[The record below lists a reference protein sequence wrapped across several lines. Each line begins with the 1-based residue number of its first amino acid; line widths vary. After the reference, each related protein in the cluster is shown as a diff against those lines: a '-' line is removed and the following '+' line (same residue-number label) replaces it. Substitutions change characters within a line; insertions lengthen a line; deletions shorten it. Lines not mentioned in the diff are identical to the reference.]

1 MDRKEFCK
9 LARVSGLIGA
19 PCASF
24 EDSLNVVLDPK
35 ITVEFAGPINDIV
48 HRCYWS
54 DENNNGGCIS
64 IPV

>member
-24 EDSLNVVLDPK
+24 EDSLDVILDPR
-35 ITVEFAGPINDIV
+35 ITVEFAGPVGDV
-48 HRCYWS
+48 ARRCYW
-54 DENNNGGCIS
+54 DDGEGNGGCIS